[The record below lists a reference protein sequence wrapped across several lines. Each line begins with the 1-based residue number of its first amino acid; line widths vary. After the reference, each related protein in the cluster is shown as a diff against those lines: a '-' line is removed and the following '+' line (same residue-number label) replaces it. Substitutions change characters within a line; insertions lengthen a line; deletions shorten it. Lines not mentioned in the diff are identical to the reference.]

1 MKKMSV
7 RFLAA
12 LGVALAGGVL
22 TSCHTEHTIN
32 IGLSQGNVG
41 VYARQTVV
49 LRASTEFDDL
59 EAPLTFQWQTNSVEG
74 LDEQAGK
81 PAQGEAPNSDELNW
95 VDIPG
100 QQGRKLVLHNIGT
113 NDAVVYRC
121 LIYQT
126 NDLAFT
132 NYTAQVALHVTDKP
146 KPRTLFVGL
155 ATIVSGP
162 FQPGTTNQTPT
173 EKCCSNCVYMRLV
186 PPDNPVWWTPD
197 KAPSTGT
204 LKYISPANYT
214 PSLDVVQ
221 SGANPPPCC
230 TNNNV
235 EVFSVPKPSPAR
247 GYQFIVC
254 FPKGKAPKQGEKLTF
269 SITYSN

>member
-1 MKKMSV
+1 MILAPLNVEAVHWSQRQTLERKERTDMKKMSV

-49 LRASTEFDDL
+49 LRASPEFDDL

-100 QQGRKLVLHNIGT
+100 QQ
-113 NDAVVYRC
+113 
-121 LIYQT
+121 
-126 NDLAFT
+126 
-132 NYTAQVALHVTDKP
+132 
-146 KPRTLFVGL
+146 
-155 ATIVSGP
+155 
-162 FQPGTTNQTPT
+162 
-173 EKCCSNCVYMRLV
+173 
-186 PPDNPVWWTPD
+186 
-197 KAPSTGT
+197 
-204 LKYISPANYT
+204 
-214 PSLDVVQ
+214 
-221 SGANPPPCC
+221 
-230 TNNNV
+230 
-235 EVFSVPKPSPAR
+235 
-247 GYQFIVC
+247 
-254 FPKGKAPKQGEKLTF
+254 
-269 SITYSN
+269 